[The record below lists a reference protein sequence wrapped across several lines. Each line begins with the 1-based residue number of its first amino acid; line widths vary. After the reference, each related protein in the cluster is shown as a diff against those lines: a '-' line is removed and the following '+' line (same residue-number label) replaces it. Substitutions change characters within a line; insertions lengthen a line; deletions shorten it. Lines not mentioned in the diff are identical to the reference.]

1 MIRGKLPDGL
11 EDQVV
16 AAILNG
22 DAQLKVKR
30 ELGVDVLTIRRII
43 DRNNI
48 ANVFDSFRKQNRK
61 AKNKTPK
68 AIEDAVVKALQARE
82 TLHEITVK
90 FGISK
95 GTVNRIRKDANV
107 IHKCQ
112 YCNATLLGV
121 TKQFCNDRCG
131 YRHRANLPNKC
142 VHCGD
147 KKIPIGRSRFC
158 SNECKSANWHQR
170 TAGNYNYPKP
180 PKPKITRN
188 CLKCG
193 VEFTTA
199 KISGPTAKVYCSSEC
214 RCAAALRA
222 RVNRSKP
229 IEDQLKTC
237 VVCGNEFSTLRNIGC
252 WKANK
257 DKQQARPHPGMK
269 YCSEKCRS
277 KKWTQ
282 YGVEKTREEVKDLS
296 DNYIRGLLSH
306 GTKGTRG
313 IWSDELVQAK
323 KADVRLKRTIRN
335 IKKGK

>member
-48 ANVFDSFRKQNRK
+48 ADVFDSFRKQNRK

-82 TLHEITVK
+82 TIHKITVK

-158 SNECKSANWHQR
+158 SDECKSANWYQR
-170 TAGNYNYPKP
+170 TANYPKP
-180 PKPKITRN
+180 PKPKITRG
-188 CLKCG
+188 CLGCG

-199 KISGPTAKVYCSSEC
+199 KISGPTAKVYCSHKC
-214 RCAAALRA
+214 RHNTNA
-222 RVNRSKP
+222 RKRLKEP
-229 IEDQLKTC
+229 PKDRIKTC
-237 VVCGNEFSTLRNIGC
+237 VRCGNEFSTLRKMGC
-252 WKANK
+252 WKGNK
-257 DKQQARPHPGMK
+257 DKEYARPHPGMK
-269 YCSEKCRS
+269 YCSEKCRD
-277 KKWTQ
+277 KKWSQ
-282 YGVEKTREEVKDLS
+282 YGADKMVEDVNNLS
-296 DNYIRGLLSH
+296 DTYIRSLLSH